1 LLTKEILKALSI
13 ISGILPI
20 IFFLIFLKRNKE
32 RKLWVVFV
40 YVVLSFLTDFT
51 LSALPKDAPSKFF
64 LFSFFTVMEY
74 TFFSLFLY
82 LSFKSKRIKQVIA
95 FAAPVFFLL
104 VLYFVFNKNKSNDFD
119 AIPAT
124 MESTLI
130 IIFCVC
136 FFFEQIR
143 DMEVSFIYSSKTFWI
158 IVAILIYMSA
168 TFFLFISAQYFTQ
181 EERKAYWFINSISNV
196 IKNILLAIA
205 FIIPNYKPRP
215 FNESPF
221 DEELFEKPA
230 I

>member
-1 LLTKEILKALSI
+1 MLTKEILKALSI

-32 RKLWVVFV
+32 RKLWVVFI
-40 YVVLSFLTDFT
+40 YVTLSFLTDFT
-51 LSALPKDAPSKFF
+51 FSALPKDAPIKFYV
-64 LFSFFTVMEY
+64 FSFFTVIEY
-74 TFFSLFLY
+74 TLFSLFLY
-82 LSFKSKRIKQVIA
+82 LSFKSGLIKRIVA
-95 FAAPVFFLL
+95 VVLPVFLIL
-104 VLYFVFNKNKSNDFD
+104 ALYFIFNKNKSNDFD
-119 AIPAT
+119 AIPASL
-124 MESTLI
+124 ESTLI

-181 EERKAYWFINSISNV
+181 EERKAYWFINFISNV

-221 DEELFEKPA
+221 DEELFEKPV